1 MSNGGKRIDKSG
13 LDNCLILFNRK
24 FCTILHYIEFL
35 KARYTSSEPQP
46 EQPKKRQAGRLKGK
60 IIMAEDFDAPLE
72 DLKDYM

>member
-1 MSNGGKRIDKSG
+1 M
-13 LDNCLILFNRK
+13 LQTEILESLQQLPDSLQQEV
-24 FCTILHYIEFL
+24 LHYIEFL